1 METNDIGK
9 KLDTAIIEEFS
20 CSSDIINAMIEVSNI
35 RDRLVKKLK
44 KHPKKDIAHRLEKK
58 FQALIDEG
66 LAVNSKR
73 HNVIFNDDLVKD
85 VVQKYFD
92 YYGKT
97 ASFPS
102 VGLTEITWKYVRLYN
117 THGLL
122 ATYNRKTGEFTPKY
136 E

>member
-9 KLDTAIIEEFS
+9 KLDTAITEEFS
-20 CSSDIINAMIEVSNI
+20 CYGEIINAMIEVSNI

-44 KHPKKDIAHRLEKK
+44 KHPKKDIAHRFEKK

-66 LAVNSKR
+66 LAITSK
-73 HNVIFNDDLVKD
+73 HKNVIFNDDLLND